1 MLNTLF
7 FIESLTGGGAEKVLL
22 NLVNAMDRRRF
33 AITVQTL
40 YPEEAG
46 KHLAQGIRY
55 RYCYPEKNPANELR
69 MRLEAALGLTYP
81 LHIRDDYDIEIAYLE
96 CGSTKIMAGSTNKN
110 ALKLAWVHC
119 DLAKKADDPAAFA
132 RETAKYYR
140 KYDKIVCVSDTA
152 QQSFWKL
159 YPDAPDAVT
168 VYNTVDDVH
177 IRQAAEEY
185 APPYHDD
192 TQNLV
197 CVGRLST
204 EKGVDR
210 LLRVYLRLLQD
221 GIAPHLWIVG
231 DGAERKR
238 LGQYAKEHGLNDLV
252 HFEGHQ
258 RNPYPY
264 MSGADI
270 LMCPSLFEGFSTVIT
285 EGLILGKP
293 IVTTDCSGMRE
304 LLGDSEYGLIT
315 ANDDEALY
323 QGLKR
328 MLTEPGLLERYA
340 EKARIRG
347 RDFRQETLVRET
359 EEFFLTEYAAKTEKV
374 HGR

>member
-1 MLNTLF
+1 MLNILF
-7 FIESLTGGGAEKVLL
+7 FIESLSGGGAEKVLL
-22 NLVNAMDRRRF
+22 NLVNAMDRTKF

-40 YPEEAG
+40 YPEETAG
-46 KHLAQGIRY
+46 RLVPGIRY
-55 RYCYPEKNPANELR
+55 RYCYPAKNRTNELR

-119 DLAKKADDPAAFA
+119 DLAKKADNPTAFA
-132 RETAKYYR
+132 RQTAKYYR

-152 QQSFWKL
+152 QQSFRKL

-185 APPYHDD
+185 APSYHDD

-197 CVGRLST
+197 CVGRLSA

-210 LLRVYLRLLQD
+210 LLRVYVRLLRD
-221 GIAPHLWIVG
+221 GLAPHLWVVG
-231 DGAERKR
+231 DGPERNQLER
-238 LGQYAKEHGLNDLV
+238 YVKEHGLNDLV
-252 HFEGHQ
+252 HFEGYQ
-258 RNPYPY
+258 KNPYPY
-264 MSGADI
+264 MNGADI
-270 LMCPSLFEGFSTVIT
+270 LVCPSLFEGFSTVIT

-293 IVTTDCSGMRE
+293 IVTTNCSGMQE

-315 ANDDEALY
+315 PNDDEALY
-323 QGLKR
+323 QGLRR
-328 MLTEPGLLERYA
+328 MLTEPGLLKRYT
-340 EKARIRG
+340 EKAKMRG
-347 RDFRQETLVRET
+347 RSFRQEALARKT
-359 EEFFLTEYAAKTEKV
+359 EDSFLKEYAAKTESV